1 MKPQLLKIT
10 LLALPVAWL
19 LALAPGAFAHDDYD
33 YESPHDRVHDYLD
46 SEHQAE
52 HDNLNAQH
60 EAAHQYPMTEAQH
73 RALHRALEQEHRAEH
88 QDLNAQHRA
97 YHDPD
102 YYYPEQYDG
111 DDGRYYDDESGRYDE
126 DYND

>member
-1 MKPQLLKIT
+1 MHSIFTKT
-10 LLALPVAWL
+10 FLALPIVGL
-19 LALAPGAFAHDDYD
+19 LAFVPVAFAHEEYN
-33 YESPHDRVHDYLD
+33 YESPHDQVHDYLD
-46 SEHQAE
+46 NEHQAE

-88 QDLNAQHRA
+88 QDLHAQHRA

-102 YYYPEQYDG
+102 YYSPDQDSG
-111 DDGRYYDDESGRYDE
+111 DDGRYYDESGRYDE